1 MSDHLIEATGPLPV
15 EQVWQAYACPGRW
28 SQWAPQ
34 IRRVSGFDGQLR
46 VGSVGRVLGPAGLR
60 VRGEILSVDADA
72 RRWSWRVSRGPF
84 RVVMEHGVDPHG
96 TGSRAWVR
104 IAAPRVL
111 VRVYRPLA
119 RAALRRLCGG

>member
-1 MSDHLIEATGPLPV
+1 MSDHLIEATGPRTV
-15 EQVWQAYACPGRW
+15 DQVWLAYACPDRW
-28 SQWAPQ
+28 PQWAPQ
-34 IRRVSGFDGQLR
+34 IRRVSGFEEHLR
-46 VGSVGRVLGPAGLR
+46 VGSVGTVLGPAGLS
-60 VRGEILSVDADA
+60 VRGEILSVEADA

-111 VRVYRPLA
+111 VRAYRPVA
-119 RAALRRLCGG
+119 GAALRRLCGG